1 MDTAK
6 RYHSP
11 GRIATSFISGL
22 WLGWASPTNTS
33 GSVQKPSRGR
43 AQSALEANGC
53 RRSLDRKSDLF
64 TTFSSQ
70 RL

>member
-1 MDTAK
+1 MATAK

-11 GRIATSFISGL
+11 GQIATSFISGL

-33 GSVQKPSRGR
+33 GHGYYRLVTHEVAK
-43 AQSALEANGC
+43 GC